1 MNNEKVI
8 ILDHIGDSTQK
19 IKTILSKKKLSNNQI
34 CEMLNVNSSVQIKQ
48 FYFGS
53 RNKQDVFSTELYF
66 EYQILF

>member
-1 MNNEKVI
+1 MNKEEVI

-19 IKTILSKKKLSNNQI
+19 IKTLLSKTKLSNNQI
-34 CEMLNVNSSVQIKQ
+34 YEMLNVNSSVQIKQ